1 MAPHEF
7 PSQLAERAA
16 RTKAVAR
23 RTSAADA
30 LDRLSE
36 RARHPTRC
44 DAVAGA
50 RLNTEAKRV
59 RMSVAHDKGAGM
71 IEPALRDRLT
81 TVYAT
86 WLDDDDLGQRY
97 VEVCS
102 PRQDAGVTSVRQFL
116 EELLRLSSGPN
127 PDIERPGALE
137 HPDST
142 FMQLLG
148 SPLVRHAG
156 PRALIESLAHHTLC
170 LQPIPRLMF
179 EACGSQ
185 DQIGSGIQPHAVPP
199 RERTGLDPQDFSRG
213 INDSA
218 DHAELADT
226 LMAVLKS
233 RLGPRTIRSF
243 FTVDVGSNG

>member
-1 MAPHEF
+1 
-7 PSQLAERAA
+7 
-16 RTKAVAR
+16 
-23 RTSAADA
+23 
-30 LDRLSE
+30 
-36 RARHPTRC
+36 
-44 DAVAGA
+44 
-50 RLNTEAKRV
+50 
-59 RMSVAHDKGAGM
+59 MSVAHDKGAGM

-81 TVYAT
+81 TVNAT

-127 PDIERPGALE
+127 PDIERPAALE

-185 DQIGSGIQPHAVPP
+185 DQIGSGFQPHAEPP
-199 RERTGLDPQDFSRG
+199 RERTGLDPQDFTRG